1 MTTPALYITP
11 YSNCE
16 FSDQTQPYIVSG
28 AVAMY
33 AFNFT
38 TSISS
43 MFEFEVGTGQQQQE
57 QFLGNTSIALLA
69 ESVQLIVLYNTYTWI
84 LLYSNFKVCSRERSS
99 SCSSMIRG
107 GSTAA
112 TGPILIKLNLSV
124 LARGVYT
131 RFYIWIWYAQYIP
144 YKAPGRLSRPETERS
159 KQTCQDRQRTRWTI
173 NKD

>member
-69 ESVQLIVLYNTYTWI
+69 ESVQLIVLYNTYT
-84 LLYSNFKVCSRERSS
+84 
-99 SCSSMIRG
+99 
-107 GSTAA
+107 
-112 TGPILIKLNLSV
+112 
-124 LARGVYT
+124 
-131 RFYIWIWYAQYIP
+131 
-144 YKAPGRLSRPETERS
+144 
-159 KQTCQDRQRTRWTI
+159 
-173 NKD
+173 